1 MKHTTESRRAAQALG
16 ALIQSRRLS
25 RGLTQRQLATALSVS
40 AITILRWESGAC
52 APYPKQYPTIMATL
66 GITGAELE
74 SIIRPGSG
82 T

>member
-1 MKHTTESRRAAQALG
+1 MKHTPESRRAAQSLG

-25 RGLTQRQLATALSVS
+25 RGLTQRQLATALGVS
-40 AITILRWESGAC
+40 AITILRWEGGAC

-66 GITGAELE
+66 GITGAEID
-74 SIIRPGSG
+74 SVMRDGR